1 MHNDYLNTYSF
12 TKDGKKITLAPLPPS
27 KLHET
32 KHQNK
37 PIHSDLLLTVGE
49 PLLMACQQELKA
61 FEWILSMQEEP
72 ATPLPTHPMAR
83 TLIQNF
89 YYLFPEEIPTGL
101 PPKKDIQHH
110 IDLILGSILPNKPAY
125 MMDPKDTMEIQRQV
139 EEWKSKGLICE
150 SLSPCVVPAL
160 LVPKKKDGMRMCV
173 DSRAI
178 NKITIKY
185 GYLIAR
191 LEDMLDELHGS
202 KAFLNIDIWS
212 GYY

>member
-1 MHNDYLNTYSF
+1 M
-12 TKDGKKITLAPLPPS
+12 P
-27 KLHET
+27 
-32 KHQNK
+32 QNK
-37 PIHSDLLLTVGE
+37 PKQADLLLSMSE
-49 PLLMACQQELKA
+49 PILKA
-61 FEWILSMQEEP
+61 SPHEFKAFKEWILSIQDEL
-72 ATPLPTHPMAR
+72 ASLLAAHPVAKA
-83 TLIQNF
+83 LIQNF
-89 YYLFPEEIPTGL
+89 CPLFLKEIPMDL
-101 PPKKDIQHH
+101 PPKRDIQHH